1 MDHVVHINDG
11 SAKAEAK
18 PIVLRLIPGEEETLR
33 LKVVNHGKPSNI
45 SLEIGGQIIEAVH
58 PERQEQYVA
67 EEETIP
73 VIARMPDVDMLEG
86 ELLLVGEEG
95 RSRVPVT
102 LIRDSESEGEW
113 ENNSSW
119 GERMEFTD
127 KEREEIEERSEKVDD
142 EDLENLEDSD
152 ASAASE
158 AEDADD
164 ESEES
169 SRIKFSRDKDLERY
183 RASRR
188 HRGIADYR
196 AADYRDQRGDVQAQ
210 AEEALSHEYE
220 YADSTDDRERDA
232 ENAAENASEDTA
244 EDAVPGFGEGARSRL
259 FEFSGDKSA
268 LLAVPTILLVALI
281 ALLIL
286 TFYSESI
293 PEFSGALASSMLI
306 VTLIIYGAA
315 TLLKA

>member
-11 SAKAEAK
+11 SAGAEVK
-18 PIVLRLIPGEEETLR
+18 SIVLRLIPGEEETLR
-33 LKVVNHGKPSNI
+33 LKVVNRGRPSNI
-45 SLEIGGQIIEAVH
+45 SLEIGGQIIEAMH

-73 VIARMPDVDMLEG
+73 VIVRMPDVDRLEG
-86 ELLLVGEEG
+86 ELLLAGEEG
-95 RSRVPVT
+95 RSSVPVT
-102 LIRDSESEGEW
+102 LIRDSESEGDGES
-113 ENNSSW
+113 NSSW

-127 KEREEIEERSEKVDD
+127 KEREEIEERAEKVDD

-152 ASAASE
+152 ASSVEGAG
-158 AEDADD
+158 DADDTDD

-188 HRGIADYR
+188 NRGIADYR

-210 AEEALSHEYE
+210 SEEALSREHE
-220 YADSTDDRERDA
+220 YADSTGDRDRDA
-232 ENAAENASEDTA
+232 ENAADDAAEDT
-244 EDAVPGFGEGARSRL
+244 VPGFGEGARSRL